1 MSARVQSYTHAYAN
15 MHEGKAARENVVL
28 KKRVIL
34 EHAQLD
40 DVRSLMCTSSVRF

>member
-1 MSARVQSYTHAYAN
+1 MSARVQSYTHAYPAR
-15 MHEGKAARENVVL
+15 HYDRQAACEKFEIVSDK

-40 DVRSLMCTSSVRF
+40 DVRS